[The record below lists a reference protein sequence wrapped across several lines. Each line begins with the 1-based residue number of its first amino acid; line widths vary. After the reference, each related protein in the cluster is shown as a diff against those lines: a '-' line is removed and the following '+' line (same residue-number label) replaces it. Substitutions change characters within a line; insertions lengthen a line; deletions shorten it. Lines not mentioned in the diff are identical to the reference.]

1 MGPRRREATRVRPS
15 SGDSADQAAGLAR
28 QATMSWLRVGS
39 AGDSP
44 ALFQRAFAADEDCVE
59 AHYGVGLVAL
69 ACGDLPTAQKA
80 FARVLALDAD
90 QANAAYHL
98 GLVAEARGNLGE
110 ATRFYRRSAVPRP
123 RTRTSDAAATAA
135 VRTRGGREY

>member
-1 MGPRRREATRVRPS
+1 
-15 SGDSADQAAGLAR
+15 
-28 QATMSWLRVGS
+28 MSWLRVGS

-80 FARVLALDAD
+80 FARVLALDAG

-110 ATRFYRRSAVPRP
+110 ATRFYRRALSLGLGLEQATRRLPPR
-123 RTRTSDAAATAA
+123 SGHAAAGST
-135 VRTRGGREY
+135 